1 MSYSARQTGDM
12 SSTSRSVN
20 EKDSF
25 VNSATKMFRG
35 SEKTSGRN
43 RVPKAKSFMKG
54 GYINEV
60 EALRG
65 VFFTFFHA
73 QKQEGKVGR
82 KRSDLL
88 KM

>member
-1 MSYSARQTGDM
+1 
-12 SSTSRSVN
+12 
-20 EKDSF
+20 
-25 VNSATKMFRG
+25 
-35 SEKTSGRN
+35 
-43 RVPKAKSFMKG
+43 MKG

-82 KRSDLL
+82 KRFDLL
-88 KM
+88 KMEFEEISPNPFFNDELRLFDDNLDAFEDPSNNRSDSQNK